1 MIVRFSKINP
11 TSISAIGLF
20 GIFLISLELHLCST
34 RIYLIIEKEYMMKT
48 NLKTLLVI
56 GALAL
61 PLSAFA
67 AEGDNVK
74 TKVGDAVITT
84 KVKAEFAKDKAVSAT
99 NISVD
104 TDSNGMVQLTGTAKS
119 EAEAEQA
126 VMIAKKVK
134 GVTGVKNEIVV
145 TP

>member
-1 MIVRFSKINP
+1 
-11 TSISAIGLF
+11 
-20 GIFLISLELHLCST
+20 
-34 RIYLIIEKEYMMKT
+34 MKT

-61 PLSAFA
+61 PLTAFA
-67 AEGDNVK
+67 AEGDTVK

-84 KVKAEFAKDKAVSAT
+84 KVKAEFAKDKEVSAT

-119 EAEAEQA
+119 QAEADKA
-126 VMIAKKVK
+126 AMIAKKVK
-134 GVTGVKNEIVV
+134 GVTGVKNDVVV